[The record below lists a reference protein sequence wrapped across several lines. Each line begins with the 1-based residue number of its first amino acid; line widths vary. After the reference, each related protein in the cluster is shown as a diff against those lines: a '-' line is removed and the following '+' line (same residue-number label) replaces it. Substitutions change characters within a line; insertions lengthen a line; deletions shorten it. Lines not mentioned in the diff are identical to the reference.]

1 MPLRSATEE
10 GRVVEDR
17 AGSQFGPYRL
27 IRMLGSGGFGEVYEA
42 EDTAMHRTV
51 ALKLLSNTYSQDPV
65 FRERLFREA
74 RTAGR
79 LREPHVLPIHSCGEI
94 DGQVYID
101 MRLVRGVDL
110 ETLLKRDGP
119 LDPARAVRLIRQ
131 VAAALDAAHAETVL
145 HRDVKPANILLSGD
159 DFASLVDFGL
169 ASAAGDARLTKTGKA
184 VGTFDY
190 VAPERLS
197 DAPVDH
203 RCDVYALAC
212 VLYELLTGKAPYDEH
227 RDLSA
232 LMTAHLTAP
241 IPRPSQQR
249 PGIPAAL
256 DDVIARGMAK
266 NPDARHRTA
275 GELAAAAE
283 SALSPAAPTREWA
296 VEPPPPIQHSPPPPP
311 TQPGPRPQ
319 WAEPPR
325 RKRRNRTA
333 LVVAAVAVAAVVIT
347 IGIVA
352 VTNRHDSTHS
362 SAVSTPRPSSTV
374 PTVLKFPDLSAA
386 RGVAV
391 SGDGTV
397 YVAEMTKHS
406 PEGRVLKL
414 APGQSSPTELA
425 FGEIYGID
433 VAVDSAANVYLADIH
448 APGVWKLAPGARGPI
463 MLPFGHVGRPAGIAV
478 GTDDSVYMTDNA
490 LKQVLKLAPGAT
502 SATQLMPTVPM
513 NGPGGIAV
521 DKDGNVYIADSDDR
535 RVLKLPV
542 GAATP
547 LELPFAGLEKP
558 YGVAVDPK
566 GNVYVSDFEGHGIFR
581 LAPGATSATRLAFP
595 GLNYPL
601 GIAVDHDGDLFVV
614 DCHRTDECATG
625 KVLELGP
632 PQ

>member
-1 MPLRSATEE
+1 M
-10 GRVVEDR
+10 VEDR

-27 IRMLGSGGFGEVYEA
+27 IRLLGSGGFGEVYEA
-42 EDTAMHRTV
+42 EDTAMNRVV

-94 DGQVYID
+94 EGQVYID

-119 LDPARAVRLIRQ
+119 LDPTRAVKLIRQ

-197 DAPVDH
+197 EAPVDH

-212 VLYELLTGKAPYDEH
+212 VLYELLTGKAPYEEH

-266 NPDARHRTA
+266 NPDARYRSA
-275 GELAAAAE
+275 GELAQAAENALNPAAA
-283 SALSPAAPTREWA
+283 TREWGIEA
-296 VEPPPPIQHSPPPPP
+296 PAPPIPHVPPPLPPPSA
-311 TQPGPRPQ
+311 PRPP
-319 WAEPPR
+319 WAQPPD
-325 RKRRNRTA
+325 RKRRHRVVY
-333 LVVAAVAVAAVVIT
+333 VVAAIALVAVAIT
-347 IGIVA
+347 VGIVA
-352 VTNRHDSTHS
+352 IVHRHDG
-362 SAVSTPRPSSTV
+362 ARPAAASTPRPSSTV
-374 PTVLKFPDLSAA
+374 PTVLKFPNLVKP

-391 SGDGTV
+391 DEAGNV
-397 YVAEMTKHS
+397 YVAELTNHS

-414 APGQSSPTELA
+414 PAAQSAPTELA
-425 FGEIYGID
+425 FGEVYGLD
-433 VAVDSAANVYLADIH
+433 VAADNDGNVYLADIH

-463 MLPFGHVGRPAGIAV
+463 LLPFGHVGRPAGLAV
-478 GTDDSVYMTDNA
+478 GKDGSVYLTDNA

-502 SATQLMPTVPM
+502 SAIQLMPTVPM
-513 NGPGGIAV
+513 SGPGGVAV
-521 DKDGNVYIADSDDR
+521 DKDGNLYIADSDDR

-547 LELPFAGLEKP
+547 TELPFAGLQAP
-558 YGVAVDPK
+558 YGVAVDPG
-566 GNVYVSDFEGHGIFR
+566 GNVYVSDLEGHGIFR
-581 LAPGATSATRLAFP
+581 LAAGATSATRLAFP

-601 GIAVDHDGDLFVV
+601 GIAVDKDGDLFVV
-614 DCHRTDECATG
+614 DCHRTDDCATG

-632 PQ
+632 PR

>member
-1 MPLRSATEE
+1 M
-10 GRVVEDR
+10 VEDR

-27 IRMLGSGGFGEVYEA
+27 IHLLGSGGFGEVYEA

-74 RTAGR
+74 HTAGR

-266 NPDARHRTA
+266 NPDARYRSA

-283 SALSPAAPTREWA
+283 NALNPAAPTREWA
-296 VEPPPPIQHSPPPPP
+296 VEPPPPPIQHNPLPPPVQPAHRPP
-311 TQPGPRPQ
+311 WAQPPS
-319 WAEPPR
+319 R
-325 RKRRNRTA
+325 RRRNRSV
-333 LVVAAVAVAAVVIT
+333 LVVAAIAVAAVAIT
-347 IGIVA
+347 VGIVA
-352 VTNRHDSTHS
+352 LVHHPDDAGH
-362 SAVSTPRPSSTV
+362 AAGSTPRPSSTV
-374 PTVLKFPDLSAA
+374 PTVLKFPDLVMP

-391 SGDGTV
+391 DDAGAV
-397 YVAEMTKHS
+397 YAAELSQHS

-414 APGQSSPTELA
+414 PPGQANPTELA
-425 FGEIYGID
+425 FGEIYAES
-433 VAVDSAANVYLADIH
+433 VAVDATGNVYVADGH
-448 APGVWKLAPGARGPI
+448 GPGVWKLAPGARGPTL
-463 MLPFGHVGRPAGIAV
+463 LPFGHVGRPTGVAV
-478 GTDDSVYMTDNA
+478 GKDGSVYVTDPA
-490 LKQVLKLAPGAT
+490 LKQVLALPPGAG
-502 SATQLMPTVPM
+502 SATQLMPTTPLNAPV
-513 NGPGGIAV
+513 GIAV
-521 DKDGNVYIADSDDR
+521 DHDGTLYIVDNVDR
-535 RVLKLPV
+535 HVLKLPA

-547 LELPFAGLEKP
+547 TELPFAGLQQP
-558 YGVAVDPK
+558 YGVAVDK
-566 GNVYVSDFEGHGIFR
+566 SGNVYVSDVEGHGILR
-581 LAPGATSATRLAFP
+581 LAAGATSATRLAFP
-595 GLNYPL
+595 GLNYPF
-601 GIAVDHDGDLFVV
+601 GVAVDKDGDLFVV
-614 DCHRTDECATG
+614 DCHRANECATG
-625 KVLELGP
+625 KVIELGT

>member
-1 MPLRSATEE
+1 M
-10 GRVVEDR
+10 VEDR

-27 IRMLGSGGFGEVYEA
+27 IRLLGSGGFGEVYEA
-42 EDTAMHRTV
+42 EDTTMHRTV
-51 ALKLLSNTYSQDPV
+51 ALKLLSNNFSQDPV

-74 RTAGR
+74 HTAGR

-110 ETLLKRDGP
+110 ETLLKREGP
-119 LDPARAVRLIRQ
+119 LDPARAVKLIRQ
-131 VAAALDAAHAETVL
+131 VGAALDAAHAETVL

-197 DAPVDH
+197 DFPVDH

-212 VLYELLTGKAPYDEH
+212 VLYELLTGKPPYDEH

-232 LMTAHLTAP
+232 LMTAHLAAP

-256 DDVIARGMAK
+256 DAVIERGMAK
-266 NPDARHRTA
+266 NPDARYRSA
-275 GELAAAAE
+275 GELAGAAE
-283 SALSPAAPTREWA
+283 NALNPAAPTREWA
-296 VEPPPPIQHSPPPPP
+296 IEPPPPPPPAQHNPP
-311 TQPGPRPQ
+311 PFPTPVPRPP
-319 WAEPPR
+319 WAQSPD
-325 RKRRNRTA
+325 RKRRRRTVIA
-333 LVVAAVAVAAVVIT
+333 VAAVALVAVAATV
-347 IGIVA
+347 GIVA
-352 VTNRHDSTHS
+352 FTHRHG
-362 SAVSTPRPSSTV
+362 SAPSAASTPRPSSTV
-374 PTVLKFPDLSAA
+374 PTVLKFPDLVKA

-391 SGDGTV
+391 GDGGTV
-397 YVAEMTKHS
+397 YVAELTSHS

-414 APGQSSPTELA
+414 SPGQSSPTEMA
-425 FGEIYGID
+425 FGEMYGLD
-433 VAVDSAANVYLADIH
+433 VAVDTAGNVYLADIH

-463 MLPFGHVGRPAGIAV
+463 LLPFGQIGRPAGLAV
-478 GTDDSVYMTDNA
+478 GKDGSVYLTDNA

-521 DKDGNVYIADSDDR
+521 DKDGNLYIADSDDR
-535 RVLKLPV
+535 RILKLSA
-542 GAATP
+542 GASTP
-547 LELPFAGLEKP
+547 TELPFAGLQQP
-558 YGVAVDPK
+558 YGVAVDPG
-566 GNVYVSDFEGHGIFR
+566 GNVYVSDVEGHGIFR
-581 LAPGATSATRLAFP
+581 LAAGAAAATRINFP
-595 GLNYPL
+595 GLNYPY
-601 GIAVDHDGDLFVV
+601 GIAVDKDGDLFAV
-614 DCHRTDECATG
+614 DCHRTDDCATG
-625 KVLELGP
+625 KVLELGT

>member
-1 MPLRSATEE
+1 M
-10 GRVVEDR
+10 VEDR

-42 EDTAMHRTV
+42 EDTTMHRTV

-74 RTAGR
+74 HTAGR

-212 VLYELLTGKAPYDEH
+212 VLYELLTGKAPYDEQ

-249 PGIPAAL
+249 PGTPAAL
-256 DDVIARGMAK
+256 DEVIARGMAK
-266 NPDARHRTA
+266 KPDDRYRSA

-283 SALSPAAPTREWA
+283 QALSPAAPTREWTVA
-296 VEPPPPIQHSPPPPP
+296 PPPPAFPHQPPMPTPPAPLPPWAQQP
-311 TQPGPRPQ
+311 T
-319 WAEPPR
+319 R
-325 RKRRNRTA
+325 RRRGRA
-333 LVVAAVAVAAVVIT
+333 VLLAAAIVLLAVAIT
-347 IGIVA
+347 VGIVA
-352 VTNRHDSTHS
+352 IVHRHDDATPSAAST
-362 SAVSTPRPSSTV
+362 ARPSSTI
-374 PTVLKFPDLSAA
+374 PTVLKFPNLVKP

-391 SGDGTV
+391 DEAGTV
-397 YVAEMTKHS
+397 YVAEMTNHS

-414 APGQSSPTELA
+414 PAGQSAPTELA
-425 FGEIYGID
+425 FGEVYGLD
-433 VAVDSAANVYLADIH
+433 VAADGAGNVYLADIH

-463 MLPFGHVGRPAGIAV
+463 MLPFGHIGRPAGLAV
-478 GTDDSVYMTDNA
+478 GKDGSVYLTDNA

-502 SATQLMPTVPM
+502 SATQLMPTVPL

-521 DKDGNVYIADSDDR
+521 DKDGNVYIADTDDR
-535 RVLKLPV
+535 RVLKLPA

-547 LELPFAGLEKP
+547 TELPFAGLQQP
-558 YGVAVDPK
+558 YGVAVDP
-566 GNVYVSDFEGHGIFR
+566 GGTVYVSDLNGHGIFR
-581 LAPGATSATRLAFP
+581 LATGATSATRLAFP

-601 GIAVDHDGDLFVV
+601 GIAVDKAGDLFVV

>member
-1 MPLRSATEE
+1 M
-10 GRVVEDR
+10 VEDR

-42 EDTAMHRTV
+42 EDNTMHRTV

-74 RTAGR
+74 HTAGR

-212 VLYELLTGKAPYDEH
+212 VLYELLTGKAPFDEY

-241 IPRPSQQR
+241 IPRPSQRR
-249 PGIPAAL
+249 PGIPTAL
-256 DDVIARGMAK
+256 DGVIARGMAK
-266 NPDARHRTA
+266 NPDDRYPGA
-275 GELAAAAE
+275 GELADAAE
-283 SALSPAAPTREWA
+283 RALNPAAPTREWA
-296 VEPPPPIQHSPPPPP
+296 IEPSPPIQHTPPPPP
-311 TQPGPRPQ
+311 PAPRPP
-319 WAEPPR
+319 WAHPPNQ
-325 RKRRNRTA
+325 KRRGRA
-333 LVVAAVAVAAVVIT
+333 LLVVAAIALLAVAIT
-347 IGIVA
+347 VGIVA
-352 VTNRHDSTHS
+352 IVHQHNGARP
-362 SAVSTPRPSSTV
+362 SAANTPRPSSTI
-374 PTVLKFPDLSAA
+374 PTVLKFPDLVKP

-391 SGDGTV
+391 DDAGTV
-397 YVAEMTKHS
+397 YVAELTSHS

-414 APGQSSPTELA
+414 PPGQTSPTELA
-425 FGEIYGID
+425 FGEIYGLD
-433 VAVDSAANVYLADIH
+433 VSVDPAGNVYLADTH

-463 MLPFGHVGRPAGIAV
+463 LLPFGHIGRPTGLAV
-478 GTDDSVYMTDNA
+478 GKDGSVYLTDNA
-490 LKQVLKLAPGAT
+490 LKQVLKLPPGAT
-502 SATQLMPTVPM
+502 SAIQLMPTVPM
-513 NGPGGIAV
+513 SGPGGIAV
-521 DKDGNVYIADSDDR
+521 DNDGNLYIADSDDR

-542 GAATP
+542 GATTP
-547 LELPFAGLEKP
+547 TELPFAGLQSP
-558 YGVAVDPK
+558 YGVAVDPG
-566 GNVYVSDFEGHGIFR
+566 GNVYVSDLDGHGIFR
-581 LAPGATSATRLAFP
+581 LSAGATSATRLAFP

-601 GIAVDHDGDLFVV
+601 GIAVDKAGDLFVV
-614 DCHRTDECATG
+614 DCHRTDDCATG